1 MQSVVELAGRPFVK
15 HGALAEAI
23 SNIVRLPRSVIAA
36 TVMINILGLAL
47 PLAILQVYDRILANQ
62 SLGTLLWLMI
72 ALCVVIV
79 LETVLK
85 LLRFYLMS
93 WSATKA
99 AFISE
104 TEAVERILSASA
116 IDVDSDNPAS
126 WMNRFDSL
134 EQYNNFKSGQSL
146 LVLVD
151 LPFLIIYLAIIL
163 MVAGPLVLPVI
174 AVVAGFTLFVM
185 LKAAA
190 MRNILLKRVE
200 HDHRRYDFIVEALT
214 GIEAVKSMAMEP
226 QMQRR
231 LERLQASSADVM
243 FERNLLGN
251 ELATIVSLMT
261 NATLIVVVSTGALM
275 VIDGALSIG
284 ALACTTM
291 LTSRLVQPIIRFIPA
306 CLELES
312 ARIAK
317 ERTDRLFEIGAPGS
331 AGKTANPRT
340 NLIEGRIEVS
350 NLHFAYPG
358 MDRSLI
364 SMGHLEIAPG
374 EIVGIKG
381 DQSIGKT
388 TFLNLI
394 SGQLDPSSGEVRID
408 GNDIRGPLQQQ
419 LTGWISHARHDSEIF
434 QGTVLENITMF
445 RGGQIVSRAQ
455 AAAELIG
462 LEDAINRLPSGF
474 DTRLGIGAS
483 DQLPEGLLQ
492 QITVARALAAEPKI
506 LLFDEA
512 NSLLDFQ
519 SDKALKDG
527 LSRLRG
533 QMTQILVTNR
543 PSFLAIADRVFELRD
558 GDLVAVDTSSRTGSS
573 SGNVASDGAPTC

>member
-1 MQSVVELAGRPFVK
+1 MQSVVQLAGRPLVQ
-15 HGALAEAI
+15 HGALAEAV
-23 SNIVRLPRSVIAA
+23 SNIVKLPQSVIAA

-47 PLAILQVYDRILANQ
+47 PLAILQVYDRILANH

-72 ALCVVIV
+72 ALCAVIV
-79 LETVLK
+79 LEAVLK

-104 TEAVERILSASA
+104 SDAVGRILSAPA
-116 IDVDSDNPAS
+116 TDVESDNPTS

-146 LVLVD
+146 LVLID

-174 AVVAGFTLFVM
+174 TVVTGFTLFVM

-190 MRNILLKRVE
+190 MRKILLKRVE

-214 GIEAVKSMAMEP
+214 GIEAIKSMAMEP

-231 LERLQASSADVM
+231 LERLQTSSADIM

-251 ELATIVSLMT
+251 ELTTIVSLMT
-261 NATLIVVVSTGALM
+261 NVILIVVVSTGALM

-291 LTSRLVQPIIRFIPA
+291 LTSRLVQPIMRFIPA

-317 ERTDRLFEIGAPGS
+317 DRTDRLFEIGTSGS
-331 AGKTANPRT
+331 SSTTEDLRSNP
-340 NLIEGRIEVS
+340 IEGRIEVK
-350 NLHFAYPG
+350 NLRFSYPG
-358 MDRSLI
+358 MDRPLI
-364 SMGHLEIAPG
+364 SIESLDIEPG
-374 EIVGIKG
+374 EIVGVKG

-388 TFLNLI
+388 TLLNLL
-394 SGQLDPSSGEVRID
+394 SGQLNPSSGRISVD
-408 GNDIRGPLQQQ
+408 GIDIRGPLQHQ
-419 LTGWISHARHDSEIF
+419 LASWISHARHDSEIF
-434 QGTVLENITMF
+434 QGTILENITMF
-445 RGGQIVSRAQ
+445 RGGQIVSRAR

-462 LEDAINRLPSGF
+462 LEDAINRLPAGF
-474 DTRLGIGAS
+474 DTRLGSGAS
-483 DQLPEGLLQ
+483 DQLPAGLLQ

-533 QMTQILVTNR
+533 QMTQILITNR
-543 PSFLAIADRVFELRD
+543 PSFLAIADRVFELRN
-558 GDLVAVDTSSRTGSS
+558 GELV
-573 SGNVASDGAPTC
+573 

>member
-1 MQSVVELAGRPFVK
+1 MQ

-36 TVMINILGLAL
+36 TVMINVLGLAL
-47 PLAILQVYDRILANQ
+47 PLAILQVYDRILANH

-72 ALCVVIV
+72 ALCAVIV

-104 TEAVERILSASA
+104 SDAVGRILSAPA
-116 IDVDSDNPAS
+116 TDVESDNPTS

-146 LVLVD
+146 LVLID

-174 AVVAGFTLFVM
+174 TVVTGFTLFVM

-190 MRNILLKRVE
+190 MRKILLKRVE

-214 GIEAVKSMAMEP
+214 GIEAIKSMAMEP

-231 LERLQASSADVM
+231 LERLQTSSADIM

-251 ELATIVSLMT
+251 ELTTIVSLMT
-261 NATLIVVVSTGALM
+261 NVILIVVVSTGALM

-291 LTSRLVQPIIRFIPA
+291 LTSRLVQPIMRFIPA

-317 ERTDRLFEIGAPGS
+317 ERTDRLFEIGTSGS
-331 AGKTANPRT
+331 SSTTEDLRSNP
-340 NLIEGRIEVS
+340 IEGRIEVK
-350 NLHFAYPG
+350 NLRFSYPG
-358 MDRSLI
+358 MDRPLI
-364 SMGHLEIAPG
+364 SIESLDIDPG

-388 TFLNLI
+388 TLLNLL
-394 SGQLDPSSGEVRID
+394 SGQLKPSSGKISVDGIDIRWSAATSARKLDQSRPARFRNLPRHDPRKHNDVSRRPDRFSRPGGGRID
-408 GNDIRGPLQQQ
+408 WPGRRHQSPAGRFRYAPGKRGERSAAGRPSPADYRSPRI
-419 LTGWISHARHDSEIF
+419 G
-434 QGTVLENITMF
+434 
-445 RGGQIVSRAQ
+445 SRA
-455 AAAELIG
+455 
-462 LEDAINRLPSGF
+462 EDPVVR
-474 DTRLGIGAS
+474 
-483 DQLPEGLLQ
+483 
-492 QITVARALAAEPKI
+492 
-506 LLFDEA
+506 
-512 NSLLDFQ
+512 
-519 SDKALKDG
+519 
-527 LSRLRG
+527 
-533 QMTQILVTNR
+533 
-543 PSFLAIADRVFELRD
+543 
-558 GDLVAVDTSSRTGSS
+558 
-573 SGNVASDGAPTC
+573 